1 MKIVIL
7 DSYAINPGDLVW
19 DALDKF
25 GEVAVYDRTAPD
37 EVVERCKGAEI
48 VLSNKVPLDADTIA
62 SLPDCK
68 YIGVLATGFNLIDL
82 DAATR
87 NGIVVCNIPSYS
99 TDSVAQNT
107 FALLLALTNHAE
119 DYDRRI
125 HTEDRWTKCKD
136 FCYLDYPLVEL
147 AGKSIGIV
155 GYGHIGRMVGSI
167 ARAFGMRV
175 MVYSSRPQQELPEV
189 VKVDMDTLFKESD
202 VISLHCPLTPETTK
216 MINAEKISLMKPTAV
231 ILNTARGGLI
241 EEDALAEALNSGRI
255 AGAGLDVLST
265 EPPLPSNPLLHAKN
279 CILTPHIS
287 WAAYEARKRLI
298 EIAVANI
305 EAFVAGSP
313 INRVN

>member
-7 DSYAINPGDLVW
+7 DAYAINPGDLAW

-48 VLSNKVPLDADTIA
+48 VLSNKVPLDANTIA

-82 DAATR
+82 DSATR

-216 MINAEKISLMKPTAV
+216 MINAEKISLMKPAAV

-241 EEDALAEALNSGRI
+241 DEDALAEALNRGRI

-279 CILTPHIS
+279 CIITPHIS

>member
-7 DSYAINPGDLVW
+7 DAYAINPGDLAW

-37 EVVERCKGAEI
+37 EVVERCRGAEI

-62 SLPDCK
+62 SLTDCK

-82 DAATR
+82 NAATR

-202 VISLHCPLTPETTK
+202 VISLHCPLTAETTK

-241 EEDALAEALNSGRI
+241 DEDALAEALNSGRI

-279 CILTPHIS
+279 CIITPHIS

>member
-7 DSYAINPGDLVW
+7 DAYAINPGDLAW

-167 ARAFGMRV
+167 ARTFGMRV

-265 EPPLPSNPLLHAKN
+265 EPPLPSNPLLRAKN

-298 EIAVANI
+298 EIAVANV

>member
-7 DSYAINPGDLVW
+7 DAYAINPGDLAW

-48 VLSNKVPLDADTIA
+48 VLSNKVPLDANTIA

-82 DAATR
+82 DAATH

-241 EEDALAEALNSGRI
+241 DEDALAEALNRGRI

-279 CILTPHIS
+279 CIITPHIS

>member
-7 DSYAINPGDLVW
+7 DAYAINPGDLAW

-48 VLSNKVPLDADTIA
+48 VLSNKVPLDANTIA

-82 DAATR
+82 DAATH

-202 VISLHCPLTPETTK
+202 VISLHCPLTAETTK

-241 EEDALAEALNSGRI
+241 DEDALAEALNRGRI

-279 CILTPHIS
+279 CIITPHIS

>member
-1 MKIVIL
+1 MKIVLL
-7 DSYAINPGDLVW
+7 DAYAINPGDLAW

-37 EVVERCKGAEI
+37 EVVERCRGAEI

-62 SLPDCK
+62 LLPDCK

-155 GYGHIGRMVGSI
+155 GYGHIGRLVGSI

-241 EEDALAEALNSGRI
+241 DEDALAEALNSGKI

-279 CILTPHIS
+279 CIITPHIS

>member
-7 DSYAINPGDLVW
+7 DAYAINPGDLAW

-48 VLSNKVPLDADTIA
+48 VLSNKVPLDANTIA

-82 DAATR
+82 DAATH

-241 EEDALAEALNSGRI
+241 DEDALAEALNSGRI
-255 AGAGLDVLST
+255 AGAGLDVLSA

-279 CILTPHIS
+279 CIITPHIS

>member
-7 DSYAINPGDLVW
+7 DAYAINPGDLAW

-48 VLSNKVPLDADTIA
+48 VLSNKVPLDANTIA

-241 EEDALAEALNSGRI
+241 DEDALAEALNRGRI

-279 CILTPHIS
+279 CIITPHIS

>member
-7 DSYAINPGDLVW
+7 DAYAINPGDLAW

-48 VLSNKVPLDADTIA
+48 VLSNKVPLDANTIA

-202 VISLHCPLTPETTK
+202 VISLHCPLTAETTK

-241 EEDALAEALNSGRI
+241 DEDALAEALNRGRI

-279 CILTPHIS
+279 CIITPHIS

>member
-7 DSYAINPGDLVW
+7 DAYAINPGDLVW

>member
-7 DSYAINPGDLVW
+7 DAYAINPGDLAW

-48 VLSNKVPLDADTIA
+48 VLSNKVPLDANTIA

-155 GYGHIGRMVGSI
+155 GYGHIGRLVGSI

-189 VKVDMDTLFKESD
+189 VKVDMDTLFRESD
-202 VISLHCPLTPETTK
+202 VISLHCPLTAETTK
-216 MINAEKISLMKPTAV
+216 MINAEIISLMKPTAV

-241 EEDALAEALNSGRI
+241 DEDALAEALNSGRI

-279 CILTPHIS
+279 CIITPHIS

>member
-7 DSYAINPGDLVW
+7 DAYAINPGDLAW

-37 EVVERCKGAEI
+37 EVVERCRGAEI

-62 SLPDCK
+62 SLTDCK

-175 MVYSSRPQQELPEV
+175 MVYLSRPQQELPEV

-202 VISLHCPLTPETTK
+202 VISLHCPLTAETTK

-241 EEDALAEALNSGRI
+241 DEDALAEALNSGRI

-279 CILTPHIS
+279 CIITPHIS

>member
-7 DSYAINPGDLVW
+7 DAYAINPGDLAW

-48 VLSNKVPLDADTIA
+48 VLSNKVPLDANTIA

-241 EEDALAEALNSGRI
+241 DEDALAEALNSGRI

-279 CILTPHIS
+279 CIITPHIS

>member
-7 DSYAINPGDLVW
+7 DAYAINPGDLAW

-48 VLSNKVPLDADTIA
+48 VLSNKVPLDANTIA

-82 DAATR
+82 DSATR

-189 VKVDMDTLFKESD
+189 VKVNMDTLFKESD
-202 VISLHCPLTPETTK
+202 VISLHCPLTAETTK

-241 EEDALAEALNSGRI
+241 DEDALAEALNRGRI

-279 CILTPHIS
+279 CIITPHIS

>member
-7 DSYAINPGDLVW
+7 DAYAINPGDLAW

-48 VLSNKVPLDADTIA
+48 VLSNKVPLDANTIA
-62 SLPDCK
+62 SLPACK

-202 VISLHCPLTPETTK
+202 VISLHCPLTAETTK

-241 EEDALAEALNSGRI
+241 DEDALAEALNRGRI

-279 CILTPHIS
+279 CIITPHIS